1 MQFSGVSHRKKE
13 NKNARKV
20 YFGKAGDLREREEY
34 LYLSVITVAIYGR
47 S

>member
-20 YFGKAGDLREREEY
+20 GKAGDLIEREEY

>member
-20 YFGKAGDLREREEY
+20 YFGKAGDLREREISLPECY
-34 LYLSVITVAIYGR
+34 Q
-47 S
+47 